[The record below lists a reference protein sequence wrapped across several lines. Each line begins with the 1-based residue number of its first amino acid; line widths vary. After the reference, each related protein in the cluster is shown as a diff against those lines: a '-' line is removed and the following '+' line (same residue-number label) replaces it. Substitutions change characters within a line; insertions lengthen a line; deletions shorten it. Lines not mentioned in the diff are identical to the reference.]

1 MTIDDDSA
9 KLPPLTDTPGRDA
22 STEISRSWDSIGAI
36 IVDASLQRRQNYEAT
51 VRPRVEALVASWPD
65 AQTTSGFRQRLV
77 TGSLSQIIM
86 WPSPGRLGQIEDL
99 TSVLEGQ
106 GIETVE
112 ELRARLSDPAARDF
126 LREALAAVR
135 HMGPKSLDYFDV
147 LSGVST
153 GSS

>member
-9 KLPPLTDTPGRDA
+9 RLPHLTDTHDTP
-22 STEISRSWDSIGAI
+22 TEISRGWDSIGAI

-51 VRPRVEALVASWPD
+51 VKPRVEALVASWPD
-65 AQTTSGFRQRLV
+65 ANTTSGFRNRLS

-99 TSVLEGQ
+99 TAVLEDQ

-112 ELRARLSDPAARDF
+112 ELRARLSDPAARDV
-126 LREALAAVR
+126 LREALAGVR
-135 HMGPKSLDYFDV
+135 HMGPKALEYFDL

-153 GSS
+153 GR